1 MRGVVGQVENTRNI
15 YKLKT
20 KMKEI
25 ENKTKC
31 LRCGKQFVI
40 PIFIEL
46 KDTSNGKTFRI
57 CEKCGE
63 ELVKWLTK
71 K

>member
-1 MRGVVGQVENTRNI
+1 
-15 YKLKT
+15 
-20 KMKEI
+20 MKEI

-40 PIFIEL
+40 SIFIEL
-46 KDTSNGKTFRI
+46 KDTAKNGKTFRI

-63 ELVKWLTK
+63 ELVKWLK
-71 K
+71 IK